1 MTNVCPPNHA
11 EYWGAG
17 NARGRGGGGAVNKP
31 SARPIPHPRPLV
43 LGGMDGQVVSGYEYY
58 PHRMPLYMFCMR
70 RGRRG
75 VLGRIFS
82 PRGQLLAL
90 EEVELEKL

>member
-1 MTNVCPPNHA
+1 MQSI
-11 EYWGAG
+11 GAP
-17 NARGRGGGGAVNKP
+17 ATRGEEEGGPVNKP
-31 SARPIPHPRPLV
+31 PARPIPHPRPLV
-43 LGGMDGQVVSGYEYY
+43 LGGMDGQAVSGYEYY

-75 VLGRIFS
+75 VLG